1 MYTHLHILPQ
11 GRTAQIGV
19 NEVTDSTKE
28 RARKM
33 ITDQS
38 ETWEQLNMTPIS
50 TDTNMVK
57 MVQVDKTEM
66 VHTWSHVPI

>member
-11 GRTAQIGV
+11 GRTAHIRV

-28 RARKM
+28 RARKV

-38 ETWEQLNMTPIS
+38 ETRKQTQTSVARANYTFFETWYLILSLNIIHL
-50 TDTNMVK
+50 
-57 MVQVDKTEM
+57 E
-66 VHTWSHVPI
+66 II

>member
-19 NEVTDSTKE
+19 NEVTDSTKK
-28 RARKM
+28 RARKV

-38 ETWEQLNMTPIS
+38 ETWEQSNMTPIS
-50 TDTNMVK
+50 NK
-57 MVQVDKTEM
+57 I
-66 VHTWSHVPI
+66 PIW

>member
-11 GRTAQIGV
+11 GRTAHIRV

-28 RARKM
+28 RARKV

-38 ETWEQLNMTPIS
+38 ETWEQSNMTPIS